1 MEELNSLL
9 ALDLN
14 AVKKPIAN
22 CFKNA
27 NISSS
32 NQQVAEPDVHDSF
45 KWIALLSLVTF
56 IKFKKRE
63 KHPRRSVTFSKNN
76 TPLQVF
82 FTFFKLYKWYQIAQ
96 SVAYEEVHLLK

>member
-27 NISSS
+27 NINSSS
-32 NQQVAEPDVHDSF
+32 QQVAEPD
-45 KWIALLSLVTF
+45 
-56 IKFKKRE
+56 